1 MRNYV
6 WIFTLLSFLVA
17 CTSMNKVDGYEQVP
31 LSSILSAGDTVA
43 VTKANGDRHYIK
55 LVSVSDDAIVGTH
68 LPEGDFGT
76 ISMGAVV
83 GSGITIPAN
92 EIVSIEV
99 ETIDG
104 AKTTLAIAGGIVLL
118 PFAIL
123 GLFMGAAAG
132 DL

>member
-55 LVSVSDDAIVGTH
+55 LVSVSHDAIVGTH

-76 ISMGAVV
+76 VSMGAVV

>member
-1 MRNYV
+1 MPSQT
-6 WIFTLLSFLVA
+6 ICL
-17 CTSMNKVDGYEQVP
+17 KVI
-31 LSSILSAGDTVA
+31 SALSAWVRSLDQE
-43 VTKANGDRHYIK
+43 
-55 LVSVSDDAIVGTH
+55 S
-68 LPEGDFGT
+68 
-76 ISMGAVV
+76 
-83 GSGITIPAN
+83 IPAN

-132 DL
+132 DPVEG